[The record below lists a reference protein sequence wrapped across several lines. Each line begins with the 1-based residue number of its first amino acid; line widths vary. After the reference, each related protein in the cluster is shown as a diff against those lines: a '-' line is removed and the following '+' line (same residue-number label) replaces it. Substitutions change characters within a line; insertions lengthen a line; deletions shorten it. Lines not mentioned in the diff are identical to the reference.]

1 MTQTHVKITTT
12 RIFSGQT
19 LTFQVKINNDETE
32 AIQRLNSCNNV
43 EIRDVKES
51 SIGRITTSGTIHIDS
66 RMRERIQLSISQREI
81 DYIRQDPNYE
91 HEIEY
96 QHQMSDQRR
105 IICIWKQTKDQTK
118 TEEANTISTTDL
130 KINEMITQLRQD
142 LNRINDTLTRINDDL
157 NDIREHENSIDEK
170 MREIEQQ
177 TMIANNQIP
186 EIMQTMKENV
196 KLIQSGTDTIETQTN
211 RIQQNLITS
220 LTKLETKL
228 TAEITAHLALT
239 RLEQNQHL
247 YSDIIISANI
257 GDCHNELTALTSAGA
272 PSSGL
277 EQWDDTSFE
286 LISKAYM
293 LLATNRAIGAASEM
307 YGDAFEFW
315 RSRRQEI
322 INVVKPDTRQVE
334 ITMRLAASEENITS
348 IRRFT
353 KIIILLHDQKDKEA
367 ILNREVHDCN
377 IYTEC
382 PSNYYLIGP
391 TKTSGRVA
399 DVFRTLTSNRT
410 GRTRLGLHKLCM
422 METKR
427 ANSL

>member
-19 LTFQVKINNDETE
+19 LTFQVKINNNETE
-32 AIQRLNSCNNV
+32 AIQRLDNCNNV
-43 EIRDVKES
+43 EIRDVTES

-66 RMRERIQLSISQREI
+66 KMRERIQLSISQREI

-105 IICIWKQTKDQTK
+105 VICIWKQTKDQTK
-118 TEEANTISTTDL
+118 TKGANITSTTDL

-142 LNRINDTLTRINDDL
+142 LNIINDTLTKINDDL
-157 NDIREHENSIDEK
+157 NNIRGHENSIDEK
-170 MREIEQQ
+170 MKEIEQQ

-186 EIMQTMKENV
+186 EIMQAMKENV

-211 RIQQNLITS
+211 KIQQNLITS
-220 LTKLETKL
+220 LTRLETKL

-239 RLEQNQHL
+239 KLEQNQCL

-272 PSSGL
+272 PSSRL

-286 LISKAYM
+286 LI
-293 LLATNRAIGAASEM
+293 
-307 YGDAFEFW
+307 
-315 RSRRQEI
+315 
-322 INVVKPDTRQVE
+322 
-334 ITMRLAASEENITS
+334 
-348 IRRFT
+348 
-353 KIIILLHDQKDKEA
+353 H
-367 ILNREVHDCN
+367 
-377 IYTEC
+377 
-382 PSNYYLIGP
+382 
-391 TKTSGRVA
+391 
-399 DVFRTLTSNRT
+399 
-410 GRTRLGLHKLCM
+410 
-422 METKR
+422 
-427 ANSL
+427 